1 MLSGGQTFCKS
12 VNQGGQI
19 IPNTYACLEARAIGR
34 NGETTASSHIGLIL
48 VSSYIYTLLFCQIIK
63 IIPIKFHTFV
73 YMTSARYV
81 HCRGCKF
88 VIMTN
93 LTHILESIEDK
104 DESNQSRK
112 DLLGI
117 PANNR
122 SYLKK
127 NERIETACN
136 EFQVGR

>member
-1 MLSGGQTFCKS
+1 
-12 VNQGGQI
+12 
-19 IPNTYACLEARAIGR
+19 
-34 NGETTASSHIGLIL
+34 
-48 VSSYIYTLLFCQIIK
+48 
-63 IIPIKFHTFV
+63 
-73 YMTSARYV
+73 MTSARYV

-112 DLLGI
+112 NLLGI

-122 SYLKK
+122 SYFLK
-127 NERIETACN
+127 NERIEIASRK
-136 EFQVGR
+136 GR

>member
-1 MLSGGQTFCKS
+1 
-12 VNQGGQI
+12 
-19 IPNTYACLEARAIGR
+19 
-34 NGETTASSHIGLIL
+34 
-48 VSSYIYTLLFCQIIK
+48 
-63 IIPIKFHTFV
+63 
-73 YMTSARYV
+73 MTSARYV

-112 DLLGI
+112 NLLSI

-122 SYLKK
+122 SYFLR
-127 NERIETACN
+127 NERIEIACN
-136 EFQVGR
+136 EFEVGR

>member
-1 MLSGGQTFCKS
+1 
-12 VNQGGQI
+12 
-19 IPNTYACLEARAIGR
+19 
-34 NGETTASSHIGLIL
+34 
-48 VSSYIYTLLFCQIIK
+48 
-63 IIPIKFHTFV
+63 
-73 YMTSARYV
+73 MTSARYV

-122 SYLKK
+122 SYFFK